1 MGYLSAE
8 DLLAGGSTTHDVEI
22 PSEVLSP
29 RGGGFA
35 SAKIKMRPLTV
46 KDIQKLTKAAKDN
59 DSLLSILMVKEALVA
74 PSLSFEQVHGL
85 HTGLARFLLDE
96 VHRISGLTL
105 EDQSLADAVQAPLA
119 KACFVLAKEF
129 GWSPQEVG
137 DLTMGQ
143 ILFYLEML
151 RRNKAEVAA

>member
-1 MGYLSAE
+1 
-8 DLLAGGSTTHDVEI
+8 VEI
-22 PSEVLSP
+22 PAEVLSP
-29 RGGGFA
+29 GGGSFA
-35 SAKIKMRPLTV
+35 SAKIKLRPLTV
-46 KDIQKLTKAAKDN
+46 KDIQKLSKAAKEN

-74 PSLSFEQVHGL
+74 PALTFEQVHGL

-105 EDQSLADAVQAPLA
+105 EERSLADAVQEPLA

-151 RRNKAEVAA
+151 RRNKAEAAA